1 LYVTGSRDSSRVRKL
16 LGMSGRTQDNFEK
29 EPSPTPAGGWVPPR
43 ELDGSVDPI
52 DPIVGIDLGTTNSL
66 VAFADARGPRIL
78 GIGGILSD
86 DDPER
91 EPDHA
96 DLVPSVIRYAGDAVE
111 AVGAAAA
118 AELKSHPARTV
129 FSVKRFMGRSFSD
142 RSEEASM
149 VPYAVVEGP
158 RGLASVEIDGRIR
171 TPQEI
176 SADLLVHLRDRASA
190 ALGQTVKRAVITVP
204 AYFDDAQRQATRDAG
219 RLAGLEVVRILNEP
233 TAAALAY
240 GIGMRGSAETIVVY
254 DLGGGTFDVTVLE
267 VIPPDPDELDGES
280 IFRVLATAGDSRLG
294 GDDFDRVL
302 IQDLMDEAI
311 AAGDETN
318 RARRLAILREVGA
331 RAKIA
336 LTENDATRLVLDGG
350 GVLPDVDRVLS
361 RAAFEEAA
369 RPLVDRTLQA
379 CRRAV
384 KDAGLEISK
393 IDRVVL
399 VGGSTRMPMIREA
412 VERWFGSPGYVALD
426 PDRVIA
432 LGAAVQGSVLAGV
445 RRDALLLDVIP
456 LSLGLETAGGAVAK
470 LVVRNTMVPTKAV
483 EMFSTSVDGQVNVA
497 LHVVQGER
505 EMVADC
511 RSLARFELRG
521 LPPMPAGI
529 PQIEVTFNVDANGVL
544 GVEAVERRSS
554 RRARVQVVP
563 SNGLTREEV
572 AQIEADSYTHAR
584 EDMAVHRVVDLAV
597 NAALDVKWIR
607 EAMARVREDLP
618 ASITESVESHLAVVE
633 EFIANARKDP
643 RSVDAEVFHA
653 AKESL
658 DRSSMPVHEASIT
671 RSLRAGGTNAD

>member
-1 LYVTGSRDSSRVRKL
+1 
-16 LGMSGRTQDNFEK
+16 MSGSEQDNFDQES
-29 EPSPTPAGGWVPPR
+29 PSSPSGPGTFP
-43 ELDGSVDPI
+43 S

-78 GIGGILSD
+78 GIGVTPSEEVRPHGQ
-86 DDPER
+86 
-91 EPDHA
+91 DHP

-111 AVGAAAA
+111 AVGTDAAAD
-118 AELKSHPARTV
+118 LKTHPARTV

-176 SADLLVHLRDRASA
+176 SADLLVHLRDRAST

-204 AYFDDAQRQATRDAG
+204 AYFDDSQRQATRDAG

-240 GIGMRGSAETIVVY
+240 GIGTRGATETIIVY
-254 DLGGGTFDVTVLE
+254 DLGGGTFDVTVLQ
-267 VIPPDPDELDGES
+267 VMPPESDDAEGES

-302 IQDLMDEAI
+302 IQDLIEEAI
-311 AAGDETN
+311 AGGDDVD
-318 RARRLAILREVGA
+318 RSHRLALLREVGA

-336 LTENDATRLVLDGG
+336 LSEADATQLILDGG
-350 GVLPDVDRVLS
+350 GVLPDVDRLLT

-369 RPLVDRTLQA
+369 QPLVERTLEA

-384 KDAGLEISK
+384 KDAGLKITE

-412 VERWFGSPGYVALD
+412 VEKWFGSPGYVALD

-432 LGAAVQGSVLAGV
+432 MGAAVQASVLAGI

-470 LVVRNTMVPTKAV
+470 LVVRNTMVPTRAV

-511 RSLARFELRG
+511 RSLSRFELRG

-544 GVEAVERRSS
+544 GVEAVERRSG
-554 RRARVQVVP
+554 RRARVQVLP
-563 SNGLTREEV
+563 SHGLTREEV

-584 EDMAVHRVVDLAV
+584 EDMLVHRVVDLAV
-597 NAALDVKWIR
+597 NAALDVKWIQ
-607 EAMARVREDLP
+607 EALSRVRDVLP
-618 ASITESVESHLAVVE
+618 GSTTDAVESHLVIVE
-633 EFIANARKDP
+633 GLIASARENP
-643 RSVDAEVFHA
+643 RAVDADAFQA

-658 DRSSMPVHEASIT
+658 DRASMPVHEAAIT
-671 RSLRAGGTNAD
+671 RSLRDDGIESD

>member
-1 LYVTGSRDSSRVRKL
+1 
-16 LGMSGRTQDNFEK
+16 
-29 EPSPTPAGGWVPPR
+29 
-43 ELDGSVDPI
+43 
-52 DPIVGIDLGTTNSL
+52 
-66 VAFADARGPRIL
+66 
-78 GIGGILSD
+78 
-86 DDPER
+86 
-91 EPDHA
+91 
-96 DLVPSVIRYAGDAVE
+96 
-111 AVGAAAA
+111 
-118 AELKSHPARTV
+118 
-129 FSVKRFMGRSFSD
+129 
-142 RSEEASM
+142 
-149 VPYAVVEGP
+149 
-158 RGLASVEIDGRIR
+158 
-171 TPQEI
+171 
-176 SADLLVHLRDRASA
+176 
-190 ALGQTVKRAVITVP
+190 
-204 AYFDDAQRQATRDAG
+204 
-219 RLAGLEVVRILNEP
+219 
-233 TAAALAY
+233 
-240 GIGMRGSAETIVVY
+240 
-254 DLGGGTFDVTVLE
+254 
-267 VIPPDPDELDGES
+267 
-280 IFRVLATAGDSRLG
+280 
-294 GDDFDRVL
+294 
-302 IQDLMDEAI
+302 
-311 AAGDETN
+311 
-318 RARRLAILREVGA
+318 
-331 RAKIA
+331 
-336 LTENDATRLVLDGG
+336 
-350 GVLPDVDRVLS
+350 
-361 RAAFEEAA
+361 
-369 RPLVDRTLQA
+369 
-379 CRRAV
+379 
-384 KDAGLEISK
+384 
-393 IDRVVL
+393 
-399 VGGSTRMPMIREA
+399 
-412 VERWFGSPGYVALD
+412 
-426 PDRVIA
+426 VIA

>member
-1 LYVTGSRDSSRVRKL
+1 
-16 LGMSGRTQDNFEK
+16 M
-29 EPSPTPAGGWVPPR
+29 
-43 ELDGSVDPI
+43 
-52 DPIVGIDLGTTNSL
+52 
-66 VAFADARGPRIL
+66 
-78 GIGGILSD
+78 
-86 DDPER
+86 
-91 EPDHA
+91 
-96 DLVPSVIRYAGDAVE
+96 IRYAGDAVE
-111 AVGAAAA
+111 AVGTDAAAD
-118 AELKSHPARTV
+118 LKTHPARTV

-176 SADLLVHLRDRASA
+176 SADLLVHLRDRAST

-204 AYFDDAQRQATRDAG
+204 AYFDDSQRQATRDAG

-240 GIGMRGSAETIVVY
+240 GIGTRGATETIIVY
-254 DLGGGTFDVTVLE
+254 DLGGGTFDVTVLQ
-267 VIPPDPDELDGES
+267 VMPPESDDAEGES

-302 IQDLMDEAI
+302 IQDLIEEAI
-311 AAGDETN
+311 AGGDDVD
-318 RARRLAILREVGA
+318 RSHRLALLREVGA

-336 LTENDATRLVLDGG
+336 LSEADATQLILDGG
-350 GVLPDVDRVLS
+350 GVLPDVDRLLT

-369 RPLVDRTLQA
+369 QPLVERTLEA

-384 KDAGLEISK
+384 KDAGLKITE

-412 VERWFGSPGYVALD
+412 VEKWFGSPGYVALD

-432 LGAAVQGSVLAGV
+432 MGAAVQASVLAGI

-470 LVVRNTMVPTKAV
+470 LVVRNTMVPTRAV

-511 RSLARFELRG
+511 RSLSRFELRG

-544 GVEAVERRSS
+544 GVEAVERRSG
-554 RRARVQVVP
+554 RRARVQVLP
-563 SNGLTREEV
+563 SHGLTREEV

-584 EDMAVHRVVDLAV
+584 EDMLVHRVVDLAV
-597 NAALDVKWIR
+597 NAALDVKWIQ
-607 EAMARVREDLP
+607 EALSRVRDVLP
-618 ASITESVESHLAVVE
+618 GSTTDAVESHLVIVE
-633 EFIANARKDP
+633 GLIASARENP
-643 RSVDAEVFHA
+643 RAVDADAFQA

-658 DRSSMPVHEASIT
+658 DRASMPVHEAAIT
-671 RSLRAGGTNAD
+671 RSLRDDGIESD

>member
-1 LYVTGSRDSSRVRKL
+1 MGK
-16 LGMSGRTQDNFEK
+16 
-29 EPSPTPAGGWVPPR
+29 
-43 ELDGSVDPI
+43 
-52 DPIVGIDLGTTNSL
+52 
-66 VAFADARGPRIL
+66 
-78 GIGGILSD
+78 
-86 DDPER
+86 
-91 EPDHA
+91 DHP

-111 AVGAAAA
+111 AVGTDAAAD
-118 AELKSHPARTV
+118 LKTHPARTV

-176 SADLLVHLRDRASA
+176 SADLLVHLRDRAST

-204 AYFDDAQRQATRDAG
+204 AYFDDSQRQATRDAG

-240 GIGMRGSAETIVVY
+240 GIGTRGATETIIVY
-254 DLGGGTFDVTVLE
+254 DLGGGTFDVTVLQ
-267 VIPPDPDELDGES
+267 VMPPESDDAEGES

-302 IQDLMDEAI
+302 IQDLIEEAI
-311 AAGDETN
+311 AGGDDVD
-318 RARRLAILREVGA
+318 RSHRLALLREVGA

-336 LTENDATRLVLDGG
+336 LSEADATQLILDGG
-350 GVLPDVDRVLS
+350 GVLPDVDRLLT

-369 RPLVDRTLQA
+369 QPLVERTLEA

-384 KDAGLEISK
+384 KDAGLKITE

-412 VERWFGSPGYVALD
+412 VEKWFGSPGYVALD

-432 LGAAVQGSVLAGV
+432 MGAAVQASVLAGI

-470 LVVRNTMVPTKAV
+470 LVVRNTMVPTRAV

-511 RSLARFELRG
+511 RSLSRFELRG

-544 GVEAVERRSS
+544 GVEAVERRSG
-554 RRARVQVVP
+554 RRARVQVLP
-563 SNGLTREEV
+563 SHGLTREEV

-584 EDMAVHRVVDLAV
+584 EDMLVHRVVDLAV
-597 NAALDVKWIR
+597 NAALDVKWIQ
-607 EAMARVREDLP
+607 EALSRVRDVLP
-618 ASITESVESHLAVVE
+618 GSTTDAVESHLVIVE
-633 EFIANARKDP
+633 GLIASARENP
-643 RSVDAEVFHA
+643 RAVDADAFQA

-658 DRSSMPVHEASIT
+658 DRASMPVHEAAIT
-671 RSLRAGGTNAD
+671 RSLRDDGIESD

>member
-1 LYVTGSRDSSRVRKL
+1 
-16 LGMSGRTQDNFEK
+16 MSGSEQDNFDQAS
-29 EPSPTPAGGWVPPR
+29 PSSPSGPGTFP
-43 ELDGSVDPI
+43 S

-78 GIGGILSD
+78 GPGETPSEKVRQHD
-86 DDPER
+86 Q
-91 EPDHA
+91 DHQDHP

-111 AVGAAAA
+111 AVGTDAAAD
-118 AELKSHPARTV
+118 LKTHPARTV

-176 SADLLVHLRDRASA
+176 SADLLVHLRDRAST

-204 AYFDDAQRQATRDAG
+204 AYFDDSQRQATRDAG

-240 GIGMRGSAETIVVY
+240 GIGTRGATETIIVY
-254 DLGGGTFDVTVLE
+254 DLGGGTFDVTVLQ
-267 VIPPDPDELDGES
+267 VMPPESDDVEGES

-302 IQDLMDEAI
+302 IQDLIEEAI
-311 AAGDETN
+311 AGGDDVD
-318 RARRLAILREVGA
+318 RSHRLALLREVGA

-336 LTENDATRLVLDGG
+336 LSEADATQLILDGG
-350 GVLPDVDRVLS
+350 GVLPDVDRLLT

-369 RPLVDRTLQA
+369 QPLVERTLEA

-384 KDAGLEISK
+384 KDAGLKITE

-412 VERWFGSPGYVALD
+412 VEKWFGSPGYVALD

-432 LGAAVQGSVLAGV
+432 MGAAVQASVLAGI

-470 LVVRNTMVPTKAV
+470 LVVRNTMVPTRAV

-511 RSLARFELRG
+511 RSLSRFELRG

-544 GVEAVERRSS
+544 GVEAVERRSG
-554 RRARVQVVP
+554 RRARVQVLP
-563 SNGLTREEV
+563 SHGLTREEV

-584 EDMAVHRVVDLAV
+584 EDMLVHRVVDLAV
-597 NAALDVKWIR
+597 NAALDVKWIQ
-607 EAMARVREDLP
+607 EALSRVRDVLP
-618 ASITESVESHLAVVE
+618 GSTTDAVESHLVIVE
-633 EFIANARKDP
+633 GLIASARENP
-643 RSVDAEVFHA
+643 RAVDADAFQA

-658 DRSSMPVHEASIT
+658 DRASMPVHEAAIT
-671 RSLRAGGTNAD
+671 RSLRDDGIESD

>member
-1 LYVTGSRDSSRVRKL
+1 VTPSEEVRPH
-16 LGMSGRTQDNFEK
+16 GQDH
-29 EPSPTPAGGWVPPR
+29 P
-43 ELDGSVDPI
+43 
-52 DPIVGIDLGTTNSL
+52 
-66 VAFADARGPRIL
+66 
-78 GIGGILSD
+78 
-86 DDPER
+86 
-91 EPDHA
+91 

-111 AVGAAAA
+111 AVGTDAAAD
-118 AELKSHPARTV
+118 LKTHPARTV

-204 AYFDDAQRQATRDAG
+204 AYFDDSQRQATRDAG

-240 GIGMRGSAETIVVY
+240 GIGTRGATETIIVY
-254 DLGGGTFDVTVLE
+254 DLGGGTFDVTVLQ
-267 VIPPDPDELDGES
+267 VMPPESDDVEGES

-302 IQDLMDEAI
+302 IQDLIEEAI
-311 AAGDETN
+311 AGGDDVD
-318 RARRLAILREVGA
+318 RSHRLALLREVGA

-336 LTENDATRLVLDGG
+336 LSEADATQLILDGG
-350 GVLPDVDRVLS
+350 GVLPDVDRLLT

-369 RPLVDRTLQA
+369 QPLVERTIEA

-384 KDAGLEISK
+384 KDAGLKITE

-529 PQIEVTFNVDANGVL
+529 PQIEVTFHVDANGVL

-554 RRARVQVVP
+554 RRAKVQVVP